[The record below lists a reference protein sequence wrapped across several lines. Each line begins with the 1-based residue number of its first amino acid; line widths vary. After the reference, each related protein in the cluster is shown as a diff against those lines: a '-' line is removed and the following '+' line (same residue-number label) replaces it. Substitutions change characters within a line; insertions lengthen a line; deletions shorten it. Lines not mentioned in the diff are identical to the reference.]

1 MTKNSIQALF
11 KTEEMCVKIRMKV
24 IGVSFMEKILYVI
37 YGMHKTD
44 KVSVDKILKYHAK
57 ITLQYMVCQILI
69 LIIAILGITWW
80 QDLKLFEYLS
90 YVSSLLVYVFFVIL
104 PLNFVRRQ
112 NLQAKRQLTTKERL
126 IRGFFQ
132 LSTSFLMILSI
143 FKILRIM

>member
-1 MTKNSIQALF
+1 
-11 KTEEMCVKIRMKV
+11 
-24 IGVSFMEKILYVI
+24 MEKILYVI

-90 YVSSLLVYVFFVIL
+90 YASSLLVYVFFVIL

-112 NLQAKRQLTTKERL
+112 NLQAKRQLTTKEML